1 MHACIRNAKWNE
13 TSRKRMI
20 TRHEAV
26 DIDER
31 EKVRQECM
39 GNSRRGQHSRRVLPK
54 DDHSSTRSK
63 GLGDRLEGNVSW
75 FSNFAKA
82 CLAMKGSQKDKELG

>member
-26 DIDER
+26 EIDER
-31 EKVRQECM
+31 EKVRQEYM
-39 GNSRRGQHSRRVLPK
+39 GNSRRGQHLRQVLAK
-54 DDHSSTRSK
+54 DDHNSTRSK
-63 GLGDRLEGNVSW
+63 GLGDRFEGTVS
-75 FSNFAKA
+75 
-82 CLAMKGSQKDKELG
+82 